1 MANVG
6 YYPYFLREGGVPT
19 LEMQVLIPIAEHNEF
34 DFNVV
39 ELTQKLQKDSVYS
52 QLAQK
57 AYQREIDP
65 WVITRAIATFERSL
79 ISGSSPYDDFV
90 NGNKLA
96 LNAQEEA
103 GMELF
108 FSGRINCSS
117 CHGGPFFTHHNFE
130 NNGLYYEY
138 QDEGKFRLTGEET
151 DVAKFKVPSLRNV
164 GVTAPY
170 MHDGSMKTLKDVI
183 QHYNEGGKQHPNKSV
198 LIMPLD
204 LSQDEMDA
212 LEAFLLT
219 LTDHKFMNDARW
231 N

>member
-1 MANVG
+1 MAFADDQATTPGIENRPGTRNSPSLANVG

-19 LEMQVLIPIAEHNEF
+19 LEMQVLVPIAEHNEF

-39 ELTQKLQKDSVYS
+39 ELTQELQKDSVYS

-57 AYQREIDP
+57 AYQKEIDP

-79 ISGSSPYDDFV
+79 ISGSSRYDDFV

-103 GMELF
+103 GMDLF

-117 CHGGPFFTHHNFE
+117 CHGGAFFTHHTFE

-138 QDEGKFRLTGEET
+138 QDEGKFRLTGKET

-170 MHDGSMKTLKDVI
+170 MLS
-183 QHYNEGGKQHPNKSV
+183 
-198 LIMPLD
+198 LI
-204 LSQDEMDA
+204 
-212 LEAFLLT
+212 
-219 LTDHKFMNDARW
+219 HI
-231 N
+231 